1 VINLNN
7 GWSWISLNV
16 ELDDMS
22 ITSILHNDNLDIS
35 LVNNDHV
42 KDQYDFTSYYEGY
55 GFFGQLVNFNTDVM
69 FAVQLVGGSGA
80 TWTVTGQ
87 PATLPR
93 TVTLNRGWTY
103 ISCPYPT
110 AMPMTAM
117 PQSIS
122 GGFTGYVNGDQVKS
136 FTDFTDYYEGYG
148 WFGQLINLEP
158 GVGYMLDTSAG
169 GAAKY
174 EVVSV
179 AGRRQLQDKSLM
191 LDKTFSPKQPK
202 GALPAAWSVDA
213 ARFATT
219 MTVTAVVSVGGVE
232 QGVGA
237 LAAFVGSE
245 VRGVQDTAMI
255 PPFGPFAG
263 KPIYSLVVRADKAGE
278 TLSFRYFDGHTES
291 SMDKTLTYAVDGQ
304 EGNAIKPLAL
314 RAKLFG

>member
-117 PQSIS
+117 PQSVS

-136 FTDFTDYYEGYG
+136 FTDFTDYYEGFG

-174 EVVSV
+174 ELVSA
-179 AGRRQLQDKSLM
+179 AGRRQLQNKILSL
-191 LDKTFSPKQPK
+191 KQPK
-202 GALPAAWSVDA
+202 GPLPAAWTVDA
-213 ARFATT
+213 SRFATT

-232 QGVGA
+232 QKAGT

-245 VRGVQDTAMI
+245 VRGVQDTAMV

-278 TLSFRYFDGHTES
+278 TLSFKYFDGQAES
-291 SMDKTLTYAVDGQ
+291 AMDKTLTYAVDGQ
-304 EGNAIKPLAL
+304 EGNAVKPVAL
-314 RAKLFG
+314 RAMLFG